1 MTISA
6 KILADSI
13 SPEGS
18 RLTTLQVRC
27 PRFIWP
33 QVLTHR
39 ALSRNASSSRAIPVA
54 RLIADVEADP
64 VFPIRWG
71 KNQRGM
77 QAREEL
83 PEEMWGIA
91 GFNWTCSMAEAVTRA
106 KELARIGAAKEIVN
120 RLLEPFAH
128 VNAVIT
134 ATDWDNFF
142 TLRIHD
148 DAQPEIQ
155 ALAMA
160 MREAME
166 GSQPEE
172 VGEGWWHGP
181 YVEWPAYD
189 RSTDMG
195 HRVSA
200 AGCAR
205 VSYLTHEGRQA
216 TDQENL
222 ELASR
227 LLSAGHMSPFE
238 HQATPTTG
246 RHANLNGWRSY
257 RSILEAA

>member
-83 PEEMWGIA
+83 PQHLRGVA
-91 GFNWTCSMAEAVTRA
+91 GFDWTCVMIEAVSRA
-106 KELARIGAAKEIVN
+106 KELARIGVAKETVN

-142 TLRIHD
+142 ALRIHD

-155 ALAMA
+155 ALALA

-172 VGEGWWHGP
+172 VGEGWWHTP
-181 YVEWPAYD
+181 YRTPNEDILDSREMAN
-189 RSTDMG
+189 
-195 HRVSA
+195 VSA
-200 AGCAR
+200 ARCAR
-205 VSYLTHEGRQA
+205 VSYKAFDGSEPDFVDDMA
-216 TDQENL
+216 
-222 ELASR
+222 LAAK
-227 LLSAGHMSPFE
+227 LSEAGHMSPFE
-238 HQATPTTG
+238 HQATPATG

>member
-83 PEEMWGIA
+83 E
-91 GFNWTCSMAEAVTRA
+91 EAVA
-106 KELARIGAAKEIVN
+106 FSAAGEWDLALYNAMKQAQNLAELGAAKEVVN

-134 ATDWDNFF
+134 ATDWGNFF
-142 TLRIHD
+142 KLRIHD

-155 ALAMA
+155 ALALA
-160 MREAME
+160 IREAME
-166 GSQPEE
+166 GSEPEE
-172 VGEGWWHGP
+172 VWEGEWHLP
-181 YVEWPAYD
+181 YLTPGDGFLEGEALRD
-189 RSTDMG
+189 I
-195 HRVSA
+195 SA
-200 AGCAR
+200 ARCAR
-205 VSYLTHEGRQA
+205 VSYRPFNA
-216 TDQENL
+216 TEPDPVADV
-222 ELASR
+222 ELALS
-227 LLSAGHMSPFE
+227 LLLNGHLSPFE
-238 HQATPTTG
+238 HQATPATG

-257 RSILEAA
+257 RSLLEAV

>member
-18 RLTTLQVRC
+18 RLTTLQIRC

-54 RLIADVEADP
+54 RLIADVDADP

-83 PEEMWGIA
+83 E
-91 GFNWTCSMAEAVTRA
+91 EAVAFSADGEWDLALYNAMKQARTLA
-106 KELARIGAAKEIVN
+106 ELGASKEIVN

-142 TLRIHD
+142 ALRIHD

-155 ALAMA
+155 ALALA

-238 HQATPTTG
+238 HQATPATG

-257 RSILEAA
+257 RSLLEAA